1 PMRSIVNPMRSI
13 VLLYE
18 SGIGSASAWEADHA
32 HRRTRR
38 TFHPAGHGAPHRRRR
53 GPRPRFPPPGAPSG
67 PMSRLDELAELG
79 EPRLRLMDEAGIT
92 TQVLSAAGP
101 GADLLPPAEGPAF

>member
-1 PMRSIVNPMRSI
+1 MRSI

-18 SGIGSASAWEADHA
+18 SGIAPLLRG
-32 HRRTRR
+32 RRIMRIVALEEHFILPDMVRR
-38 TFHPAGHGAPHRRRR
+38 IDAAAITAR
-53 GPRPRFPPPGAPSG
+53 GFPPPGAPSG

-101 GADLLPPAEGPAF
+101 GADLLPQAVGPAFASELNDR